1 MGVKIKVVPYKVD
14 LKDRKMMFLMLVGF
28 CQKPIPT
35 GLIVKYHSFLE
46 TIKD

>member
-14 LKDRKMMFLMLVGF
+14 LKDRRIMFLMLVGF

-35 GLIVKYHSFLE
+35 GLLVKFNSFLE
-46 TIKD
+46 AIKD